1 MIRLSGITKEVTQG
15 GTPVSIL
22 QSIDLHIA
30 AGEFISIMGP
40 SGSGKSTLLNI
51 LGLLDE
57 PSSGEYSFEGS
68 QVNNLSSNKQAMF
81 RNDRIGFVFQ
91 SFMLIPRMSVKENVI
106 LPLLY
111 TNVSRRERNNRMEEA
126 LKQVGMLEKAKEPII
141 NLSGGQKQKVAIARA
156 IVTDP
161 DLILADEP
169 TGNLDQKSKEDVL
182 QIFKSLHQRGKTVVL
197 VTHDLEVAQ
206 VAQRVMTMR
215 NGQWL
220 EPNLKQKVGS
230 VR

>member
-1 MIRLSGITKEVTQG
+1 MIQLSSITKVISQG
-15 GTPVSIL
+15 GTFTSIL
-22 QSIDLHIA
+22 QAIDLDIA
-30 AGEFISIMGP
+30 SGEFISIMGP

-57 PSSGEYSFEGS
+57 PSSGDYVFEGAN
-68 QVNNLSSNKQAMF
+68 VNKLSSHKQAIF
-81 RNDRIGFVFQ
+81 RNNRIGFVFQ
-91 SFMLIPRMSVKENVI
+91 SFMLIPRLSVKENVI

-111 TNVSRRERNNRMEEA
+111 THVSRRERNRRMEEA
-126 LKQVGMLEKAKEPII
+126 LDQVGILEKVNQPIV

-182 QIFKSLHQRGKTVVL
+182 HIFKDLNQRGKTIVL
-197 VTHDLEVAQ
+197 VTHDQEVAE
-206 VAQRVMTMR
+206 VAQRVLTMR
-215 NGQWL
+215 NGQWQQ
-220 EPNLKQKVGS
+220 PIGKQKAGS
-230 VR
+230 WI